1 VSRLISL
8 ILIDDN
14 RLSREGVVAL
24 IRTRPDFR
32 LLVASKDSTQAL
44 ARVLEFRPQVV
55 LLNLRQAGD
64 DSLTLAGMLHGEAPA
79 SRVIIMGLEPLQTDV
94 ASFVRAGVA
103 GFIMADA
110 SIDAVLGTIQ
120 SAARGIQVLP
130 PELTHSMFGQ
140 LKRDGV
146 RRRPPRP
153 LAFKRLTMREREIAR
168 LMVRG
173 RSNKEIAAGLR
184 IAIGTVKHYVH
195 RVLSKL
201 EVENRLDV
209 ATFSQRRAP
218 GAGVPSP
225 PADGHDGSVEL
236 PGLVPSS

>member
-1 VSRLISL
+1 MSRLISL

-14 RLSREGVVAL
+14 RSSRDDVVAFL
-24 IRTRPDFR
+24 RAQRGFR
-32 LLVASKDSTQAL
+32 VLAVSEDSAQAL
-44 ARVLEFRPQVV
+44 ARVREFRPQVV

-64 DSLTLAGMLHGEAPA
+64 DSLMLAGMLHGESPA

-110 SIDAVLGTIQ
+110 SIDTVLGTIQ
-120 SAARGIQVLP
+120 LAAAGIQVLP

-146 RRRPPRP
+146 RRRPPRQ
-153 LAFKRLTMREREIAR
+153 LAVKRLTVRERQVAGLI
-168 LMVRG
+168 VRG
-173 RSNKEIAAGLR
+173 LTNKEIAGGLR

-218 GAGVPSP
+218 GAGPRPPTAGVPDS
-225 PADGHDGSVEL
+225 SVERA
-236 PGLVPSS
+236 GLVPSS